1 MLFGAAAESAKAAHR
16 NQKLKKMIDNES
28 RVKINSV
35 VEFYSGIEKFQ
46 YISEIIDVLLESNPS
61 HIHDFYLD
69 KLSTEFFKVK
79 QVMSTEPMNQ
89 AQAIALALAIKELAL
104 NFDANEKELKTFIS
118 ETEKSFDIQLKELH
132 KQTSNTL
139 NNINLQA
146 QKILH
151 ENSEIFKKNIEES
164 LSRLDNINLQQKK
177 IIEES
182 HNLLLQKSKIELD
195 RKNSIIE
202 KKIKNELAK
211 NNSKFN
217 YLFSILGIFV
227 LINISLWF
235 FLINKIL

>member
-16 NQKLKKMIDNES
+16 NQKLKKMIDNENK
-28 RVKINSV
+28 VMQNSV
-35 VEFYSGIEKFQ
+35 IEFYSGIEKFQ
-46 YISEIIDVLLESNPS
+46 YTSEIIDVLLESNPS
-61 HIHDFYLD
+61 HTHNFYLD

-118 ETEKSFDIQLKELH
+118 KTEKNFDIQLKELN
-132 KQTSNTL
+132 KQTSSTL
-139 NNINLQA
+139 NNISLQA
-146 QKILH
+146 QKILKD
-151 ENSEIFKKNIEES
+151 NSEIFKKNIEDN
-164 LSRLDNINLQQKK
+164 LSKLDSINLQQKK

-182 HNLLLQKSKIELD
+182 HDLLLQKSKIELD

-211 NNSKFN
+211 NNSKLN
-217 YLFSILGIFV
+217 YLFNILGIFV
-227 LINISLWF
+227 LINISLF
-235 FLINKIL
+235 SFLIYKIL